1 MNARVLDRTL
11 IYGSAVVLAIWVL
24 IPFYLIAVSAFTPQ
38 SNIADYPKPLLPTAV
53 SIATMQLFLESSGI
67 VPAML
72 NSVVVALLT
81 VVVGLALGARAAY
94 ALARFRFRGREAF
107 RAVVLVT
114 KMFPIAILA
123 IPLAAIFVRLGLYD
137 NLVSV
142 ALVHAAMALPFVILI
157 VGGAFVAS
165 SNDLEEAAETLGS
178 SRWGAFLRVAL
189 PPAMPGMAAAAI
201 FAFVI
206 SWNEVFAASILTVR
220 TRTLPA
226 QVLASLSTSPIGPRA
241 SSSRPSS
248 RRPAAA
254 ARCRS
259 SGSKRGWRSAAR
271 PGRAPCASP
280 GPSTRSSRPAA
291 RCRTRRARTASRCI
305 SAMTGRTA
313 CSSSRI

>member
-11 IYGSAVVLAIWVL
+11 LYGSAVVLAIWVL

-38 SNIADYPKPLLPTAV
+38 SNIADYPKPLLPSAV

-67 VPAML
+67 VPAVL
-72 NSVVVALLT
+72 NSVIVALLT
-81 VVVGLALGARAAY
+81 VVVGLALGVPAAY
-94 ALARFRFRGREAF
+94 ALARLRFRGREAF

-123 IPLAAIFVRLGLYD
+123 IPLAVIFVRLGLYD
-137 NLVSV
+137 NLISV

-165 SNDLEEAAETLGS
+165 STDLEEAAETLGS

-189 PPAMPGMAAAAI
+189 PPAMPGLAAAAI

-226 QVLASLSTSPIGPRA
+226 QILASLSTSPLALKLVAGFFMVLPAVVFIIPIRRYVRAVWGPR
-241 SSSRPSS
+241 
-248 RRPAAA
+248 
-254 ARCRS
+254 
-259 SGSKRGWRSAAR
+259 
-271 PGRAPCASP
+271 
-280 GPSTRSSRPAA
+280 
-291 RCRTRRARTASRCI
+291 
-305 SAMTGRTA
+305 
-313 CSSSRI
+313 